1 MSDHD
6 QSQTPLDLAGSR
18 EEPPFVLAVAG
29 APARRYHTPTDLAW
43 DRTLAPERQIRALEK
58 WLKLETDRY
67 VQERETAS
75 LLRMREIKGVLKLVK
90 RVRGE

>member
-1 MSDHD
+1 MLDHD
-6 QSQTPLDLAGSR
+6 QTQTPLDLACSR
-18 EEPPFVLAVAG
+18 EDPPFVLAIAG
-29 APARRYHTPTDLAW
+29 APARRYHSATDLAW
-43 DRTLAPERQIRALEK
+43 DRTLEPERQISALEK

-75 LLRMREIKGVLKLVK
+75 LLRMREIKGVLKLVR